1 MPAKTSTKVEKV
13 QKVRAETSP
22 KDESSKPKKTSEA
35 EGEGDGEADA
45 EEASQS
51 GSEERTTIEQVRAK
65 KAARARYMRF
75 SRSLKSKSRWDIHG
89 LQLRSGT
96 PQCIRTAGQQSFR
109 SILGALDRSVPLI

>member
-1 MPAKTSTKVEKV
+1 MEKV

-65 KAARARYMRF
+65 KAAHARYMRF

-89 LQLRSGT
+89 LQLRSLRHAAMH
-96 PQCIRTAGQQSFR
+96 PDSWSAVLPKH
-109 SILGALDRSVPLI
+109 LGRIGS